1 MSSKEK
7 NMATKKTVAIPK
19 VEFKIEPLAST
30 FRVSDGEFFGEQFD
44 FEISSDGTVTIND
57 NTFDSRDQAAK
68 VLRQMA
74 DFLAKK

>member
-1 MSSKEK
+1 MV
-7 NMATKKTVAIPK
+7 TKKTATPK

-44 FEISSDGTVTIND
+44 FEITSDGTVTIND
-57 NTFDSRDQAAK
+57 NTFDSREQAAK

>member
-7 NMATKKTVAIPK
+7 NMVVKKPAVPK

-30 FRVSDGEFFGEQFD
+30 FRVTDGEFFGEAFD
-44 FEISSDGTVTIND
+44 FEVTSDGTVTIND
-57 NTFDSRDQAAK
+57 NTFDSREQAAK

>member
-1 MSSKEK
+1 MV
-7 NMATKKTVAIPK
+7 TKKTVVPK
-19 VEFKIEPLAST
+19 VEFRIEPLAST

-44 FEISSDGTVTIND
+44 FEITSDGTVTIND
-57 NTFDSRDQAAK
+57 NTFDSREQAAK